1 MSTLFNALKDF
12 AFENAVPLLTS
23 LFLLTAAFAAAVLV
37 YPPGHSGS
45 AQSGGHSGG
54 GLCDHRGGGPE
65 FLPMSS
71 RRWLKLCARCRK
83 RWRRFDWE
91 GFDFWFYPALIF
103 YMLGWIVFGPPD
115 SV

>member
-1 MSTLFNALKDF
+1 MS
-12 AFENAVPLLTS
+12 
-23 LFLLTAAFAAAVLV
+23 
-37 YPPGHSGS
+37 
-45 AQSGGHSGG
+45 
-54 GLCDHRGGGPE
+54 R
-65 FLPMSS
+65 
-71 RRWLKLCARCRK
+71 RRWLKLRARCRK